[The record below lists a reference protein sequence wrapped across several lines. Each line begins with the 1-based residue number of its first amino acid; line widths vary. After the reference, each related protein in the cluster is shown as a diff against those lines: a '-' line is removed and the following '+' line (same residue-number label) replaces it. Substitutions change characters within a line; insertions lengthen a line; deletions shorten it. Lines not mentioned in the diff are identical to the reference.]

1 MKKYVIYIGILVIGV
16 FLGWIIFRTNSHE
29 SHGSVSKDET
39 ISETWTCSM
48 HPQIR
53 RAEPGKCP
61 ICGMN
66 LIPLELNGSENPLIF
81 EMTEDAV
88 RISNIETTVIGER
101 NLTSNKLKLSGKIQ
115 VNETNASSIVAH
127 IPGRIEKLY
136 VSFTGENIKKGQ
148 KIARIYSPKLI
159 TAQKELLEAYKFKAV
174 NPSLFNAAVNKLR
187 YWKLSQKQINAI
199 IINKKTQELFSV
211 YADYSG
217 AVLNKRV
224 NVGDYISE
232 GQSLFDI
239 QNLSQLWA
247 VFDVYES
254 DISNLRLG
262 DKVTFSTNSQT
273 DKKFTTNITF
283 IDPVINPN
291 TRTTSARGV
300 IGNIG
305 GDLKPEMFIQGVL
318 NGGIQKQNLKLTVP
332 KTAVMWTGER
342 SVVYVKLPDVSIP
355 SFEFREIVI
364 GASYGTSYQ
373 IVSGLV
379 AGEEVVTKGAFVID
393 ASAQL
398 NNQASMMNRNLVK
411 TKTSI
416 SGKKN
421 YINVTPQKFALQLES
436 LIRSYVLLKN
446 ELVVSD
452 AKKASA
458 EANRTLKSADNINM
472 KLLKGEAH
480 EYWMKQLKLIKREL
494 SLIAESKKLKSQRSA
509 FDRLSRSM
517 ITSANAFGVSKKRF
531 YVQYCPMSIGGKG
544 SYWISEESKILNPY
558 FGDAM
563 LNCGSITDTIE
574 VLKKSELPKVK
585 KLHRH

>member
-1 MKKYVIYIGILVIGV
+1 MCL
-16 FLGWIIFRTNSHE
+16 
-29 SHGSVSKDET
+29 DET
-39 ISETWTCSM
+39 
-48 HPQIR
+48 
-53 RAEPGKCP
+53 
-61 ICGMN
+61 
-66 LIPLELNGSENPLIF
+66 
-81 EMTEDAV
+81 
-88 RISNIETTVIGER
+88 
-101 NLTSNKLKLSGKIQ
+101 
-115 VNETNASSIVAH
+115 
-127 IPGRIEKLY
+127 
-136 VSFTGENIKKGQ
+136 
-148 KIARIYSPKLI
+148 
-159 TAQKELLEAYKFKAV
+159 
-174 NPSLFNAAVNKLR
+174 
-187 YWKLSQKQINAI
+187 
-199 IINKKTQELFSV
+199 
-211 YADYSG
+211 
-217 AVLNKRV
+217 
-224 NVGDYISE
+224 
-232 GQSLFDI
+232 FDGI
-239 QNLSQLWA
+239 
-247 VFDVYES
+247 
-254 DISNLRLG
+254 
-262 DKVTFSTNSQT
+262 SQT
-273 DKKFTTNITF
+273 
-283 IDPVINPN
+283 
-291 TRTTSARGV
+291 SAEC
-300 IGNIG
+300 
-305 GDLKPEMFIQGVL
+305 DQ
-318 NGGIQKQNLKLTVP
+318 
-332 KTAVMWTGER
+332 
-342 SVVYVKLPDVSIP
+342 
-355 SFEFREIVI
+355 
-364 GASYGTSYQ
+364 
-373 IVSGLV
+373 
-379 AGEEVVTKGAFVID
+379 
-393 ASAQL
+393 
-398 NNQASMMNRNLVK
+398 K